1 MKRVK
6 LEESEVRVIMEQ
18 MLLALD
24 FFQRKKVIH
33 RDIKLDNV
41 LINAI
46 EDKAD
51 YEIRVADFGLAAF
64 NPKDE
69 MLFHKCGSPGY
80 VAPEVFKGQGYSY
93 HADIFSLGAVF
104 FNLVSGRYLFSGKD
118 LQELLKRN
126 IECETATI
134 K

>member
-1 MKRVK
+1 MNVIMKRVK

-24 FFQRKKVIH
+24 FFQKKKVIH

-41 LINAI
+41 LINTI

-51 YEIRVADFGLAAF
+51 YEIRVADFGLAEF

-69 MLFHKCGSPGY
+69 ALFHKCGSPGY
-80 VAPEVFKGQGYSY
+80 VAPEVFRGQGYSY

-118 LQELLKRN
+118 L
-126 IECETATI
+126 
-134 K
+134 

>member
-1 MKRVK
+1 
-6 LEESEVRVIMEQ
+6 

-41 LINAI
+41 LINSI
-46 EDKAD
+46 EDKGD

-69 MLFHKCGSPGY
+69 PLFHKCGSPGY
-80 VAPEVFKGQGYSY
+80 VAPEVFRGQGYSY
-93 HADIFSLGAVF
+93 HADMFSLGAVF
-104 FNLVSGRYLFSGKD
+104 FNLISGRYLFSGKD
-118 LQELLKRN
+118 L
-126 IECETATI
+126 
-134 K
+134 

>member
-1 MKRVK
+1 MNVIMKRVK

-24 FFQRKKVIH
+24 FFQKKKVIH

-41 LINAI
+41 LINTI

-51 YEIRVADFGLAAF
+51 YEIRVADFGLAEF

-69 MLFHKCGSPGY
+69 ALFHKCGSPGY
-80 VAPEVFKGQGYSY
+80 VAPEVFRGQGYSY
-93 HADIFSLGAVF
+93 NADIFSLGAVF

-118 LQELLKRN
+118 L
-126 IECETATI
+126 
-134 K
+134 